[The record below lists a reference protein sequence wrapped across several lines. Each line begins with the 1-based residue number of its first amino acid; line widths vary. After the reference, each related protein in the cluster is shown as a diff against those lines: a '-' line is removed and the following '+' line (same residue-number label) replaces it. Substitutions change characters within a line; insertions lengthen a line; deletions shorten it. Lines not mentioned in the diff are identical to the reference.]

1 MKEKNCASDN
11 VELMPFLADDMAII
25 YDKKVLMNK
34 TSSTSNLELE
44 AEFWWCV
51 ARINRSGVF
60 SSRKNFYYNILDLKL
75 RPSTAMT
82 ALN

>member
-1 MKEKNCASDN
+1 MKEKNCAHDN

-44 AEFWWCV
+44 AEF
-51 ARINRSGVF
+51 
-60 SSRKNFYYNILDLKL
+60 
-75 RPSTAMT
+75 
-82 ALN
+82 